1 MIKAIITVAIYRRGI
16 SIIALLVL
24 VWLTMPGTAASSSL
38 ETSTENQPT
47 KTVVQPL
54 KTYYLNVLP
63 EAGRREVKLDF
74 PAYNIAVISQS
85 GDTTV
90 RCGDAINNYSCSP
103 GKRLELKY
111 EAAPLKKFWAENTT
125 ETPVR
130 LQIDV
135 YEVAIEKKQDSSNI
149 EEF

>member
-1 MIKAIITVAIYRRGI
+1 MIRTKIITAVT
-16 SIIALLVL
+16 LLVL
-24 VWLTMPGTAASSSL
+24 VWSTVPATAASSPL
-38 ETSTENQPT
+38 ETSTENQLT
-47 KTVVQPL
+47 KDVIQPV

-63 EAGRREVKLDF
+63 EAGRREVKFDL
-74 PAYNIAVISQS
+74 PASNIAVTSQS

-103 GKRLELKY
+103 GKRLELRY
-111 EAAPLKKFWAENTT
+111 DAAAPLTKFWAENTT

-135 YEVAIEKKQDSSNI
+135 YQVAIEQP
-149 EEF
+149 